1 MNTVFQPWQ
10 LLLMSI
16 AGIMNRRQQQII
28 EYLTEENRVLKEHL
42 KGKRMCYTDRQRRRL
57 AAKAKAWSQNITTI

>member
-1 MNTVFQPWQ
+1 
-10 LLLMSI
+10 
-16 AGIMNRRQQQII
+16 MNRRQQQII

-42 KGKRMCYTDRQRRRL
+42 KGKRMCYTEKQRRRL